1 MVAVLPTGY
10 GKSLVFHVLPRLLN
24 ERDAIALPRVHKL
37 CLCSFSPGS
46 VPKFSTQSAVNKSIG
61 TDDLDIIFGVG

>member
-24 ERDAIALPRVHKL
+24 ERAAIALPRVQQVVRL
-37 CLCSFSPGS
+37 
-46 VPKFSTQSAVNKSIG
+46 
-61 TDDLDIIFGVG
+61 

>member
-24 ERDAIALPRVHKL
+24 ERDAIALPRVQQVVRL
-37 CLCSFSPGS
+37 SF
-46 VPKFSTQSAVNKSIG
+46 
-61 TDDLDIIFGVG
+61 

>member
-24 ERDAIALPRVHKL
+24 ERDAIALLRNKL
-37 CLCSFSPGS
+37 CVCSFSPGS
-46 VPKFSTQSAVNKSIG
+46 VPKFSTQPAVNKSIG

>member
-24 ERDAIALPRVHKL
+24 ERDATALPRVR
-37 CLCSFSPGS
+37 GS
-46 VPKFSTQSAVNKSIG
+46 VPKFSTQPAVNKSIG
-61 TDDLDIIFGVG
+61 TDDLDIIFEVG

>member
-24 ERDAIALPRVHKL
+24 ERDAIMSTSTSTTSCA
-37 CLCSFSPGS
+37 S
-46 VPKFSTQSAVNKSIG
+46 VVLAQ
-61 TDDLDIIFGVG
+61 DLFPNSLHSQQ

>member
-24 ERDAIALPRVHKL
+24 ERDPIALPRVQQVVRH
-37 CLCSFSPGS
+37 SVGSGS
-46 VPKFSTQSAVNKSIG
+46 VPKFSTQPAVNKSIG

>member
-24 ERDAIALPRVHKL
+24 ERDAIALPRVQQV
-37 CLCSFSPGS
+37 CVCCFSPGS
-46 VPKFSTQSAVNKSIG
+46 VPKFSTHLAVNKSIG

>member
-24 ERDAIALPRVHKL
+24 MLNERDAIALPRVQQVVRRVVL
-37 CLCSFSPGS
+37 AQDL
-46 VPKFSTQSAVNKSIG
+46 VPNSLHSQQYIN
-61 TDDLDIIFGVG
+61 L

>member
-24 ERDAIALPRVHKL
+24 ERDAIALPRVQ
-37 CLCSFSPGS
+37 PGS
-46 VPKFSTQSAVNKSIG
+46 TTSCASLVLAQ
-61 TDDLDIIFGVG
+61 DLFPNSLHSQQ